1 MRLPNIVIL
10 GTGGTITGVGSSPL
24 DMSVYNAGE
33 LDIHQVVAGVPH
45 LHEYANITSEQF
57 TKLGAFNA
65 SFELW
70 LELAV
75 HINNLLADDKVD
87 GIVVTHGTD
96 TLEDTAYFLNLVIKS
111 TKPVVITG
119 AMRPAS
125 ALSAEGP
132 LNIYNAVRVAASK
145 SAHGKGVLVVLND
158 EIHAAREVTKTNTAN
173 VATFKSP
180 DAGPLGIISNGETI
194 FYRASLR
201 RHTSNSEFSV
211 DLATAFPLV
220 KILYFHINED
230 TILLEAALNAGVEGI
245 VYVGTGNGNLAGAVA
260 RPLRTAVSNGLTLI
274 RATRVTGG
282 LITTSV
288 PKWDELGYIAAD
300 SLNPSKARI
309 LLMLALLQTKE
320 PQEIRRIFAEY

>member
-1 MRLPNIVIL
+1 MYLPNIVIL

-33 LDIHQVVAGVPH
+33 LDIHQVVAGIPN

-75 HINNLLADDKVD
+75 HINKLLADTKVD

-132 LNIYNAVRVAASK
+132 LNIYNAVKIAASK
-145 SAHGKGVLVVLND
+145 SAHNKGVLVALND
-158 EIHAAREVTKTNTAN
+158 EIHAAREVTKTNTSN

-180 DAGPLGIISNGETI
+180 EAGPLGIISNGEAI
-194 FYRASLR
+194 FYRSSLR
-201 RHTSNSEFSV
+201 RHTLNSEFSV
-211 DLATAFPLV
+211 DMATRFPLV

-230 TILLEAALNAGVEGI
+230 TVLLEAALNAGVEGI
-245 VYVGTGNGNLAGAVA
+245 IYVGTGNGNLAGAVA
-260 RPLRTAVSNGLTLI
+260 RPLRTAVSNGLALV
-274 RATRVTGG
+274 RATRVSGG
-282 LITTSV
+282 LVTTSV

-320 PQEIRRIFAEY
+320 PQEIRRIFTEY